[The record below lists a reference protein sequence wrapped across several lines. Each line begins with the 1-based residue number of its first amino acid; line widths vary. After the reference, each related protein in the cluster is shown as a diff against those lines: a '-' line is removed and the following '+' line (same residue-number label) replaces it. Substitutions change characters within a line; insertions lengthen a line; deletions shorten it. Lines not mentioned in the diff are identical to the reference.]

1 MDLKNSNNS
10 KNNQIQSIKTT
21 FLQPQPPPPLSSLP
35 SSTHPWPCFGL
46 VLIHGSPA
54 VCQKNMTAP
63 PEQCQHSHCLVWE
76 RKESQAPRGPE
87 RRGHEVTLTQDRVTR
102 LRGKCP
108 RGGGSFFTHWEQE
121 DRKRSLRGRGLKWE
135 NSGGIRLAL
144 PSCDVIGFLAI
155 WAWGE
160 GWRTG
165 GGDWKGER
173 MRWMRGGGGGEGCRT
188 TGKRIDFSLNG
199 RMSPRG
205 GKGAWSAEKPR
216 QVFFLG
222 SSGLLQL
229 CKTESSR
236 PRPAG
241 WNYTHPDF
249 YEPQRFLFNQK
260 RERELPGEGKWK
272 RVKLS

>member
-1 MDLKNSNNS
+1 MVLKNSNSS
-10 KNNQIQSIKTT
+10 KNNHIQSIKTT
-21 FLQPQPPPPLSSLP
+21 FLQPQTPPPLTSLP
-35 SSTHPWPCFGL
+35 SSTHPWPCFSL

-76 RKESQAPRGPE
+76 RKECQAPRGPE
-87 RRGHEVTLTQDRVTR
+87 RRGHEVTLTHDRVTR

-108 RGGGSFFTHWEQE
+108 RGGGSFFTPCGQE

-165 GGDWKGER
+165 GGD
-173 MRWMRGGGGGEGCRT
+173 
-188 TGKRIDFSLNG
+188 
-199 RMSPRG
+199 
-205 GKGAWSAEKPR
+205 
-216 QVFFLG
+216 
-222 SSGLLQL
+222 
-229 CKTESSR
+229 
-236 PRPAG
+236 
-241 WNYTHPDF
+241 
-249 YEPQRFLFNQK
+249 
-260 RERELPGEGKWK
+260 
-272 RVKLS
+272 